1 MKIAGATDGADPID
15 ELGADEASKGVG
27 CQGDDTQGFEVF
39 SVGGDGSGGG
49 ENTAH
54 KGADELDL
62 VKDTKGLHGLEVGVL
77 LGVEVGGIK
86 AMLDGVF
93 VAGGGSAFSFGRDGG
108 HGVNLLVIEYFFY
121 DKGFE
126 EKNNLPL

>member
-15 ELGADEASKGVG
+15 ELGADEAGEGVG

-49 ENTAH
+49 ENSAH
-54 KGADELDL
+54 KGTDELDL
-62 VKDTKGLHGLEVGVL
+62 VKDTEGLHGLEVGVL
-77 LGVEVGGIK
+77 LGVEVGSIK

-93 VAGGGSAFSFGRDGG
+93 VAGGGAAFSFGGDGG
-108 HGVNLLVIEYFFY
+108 HGVNLLVVEFIFY